1 MRRRPLIGVT
11 ADIEWHAHA
20 TPPRLHY
27 ELDAH
32 LTRSLFDAGAT
43 VVVLPHDETDVGA
56 LCARL
61 DALVLSGGAW
71 VFPRP
76 NIVGEHP
83 ADSPRHKHR
92 RATFELALARW
103 ALKHDTPLLGICG
116 GFQVLNAAAGGSLDL
131 DLATSDAARA
141 HHAGPDRSQPVHR
154 VSPVAGTRFAALV
167 GNQAF
172 AVNSQH
178 RQGLATVGERARAC
192 ALADDGLVEAI
203 ECPGLR
209 FCMGAQWHP
218 EFTLGEP
225 DRALLRGF
233 VAAATSTVPPPSP

>member
-1 MRRRPLIGVT
+1 MPHRPLIGVT

-20 TPPRLHY
+20 SPPRLHY

-43 VVVLPHDETDVGA
+43 VVVLPHDEPGVDA
-56 LCARL
+56 LCTRL

-76 NIVGEHP
+76 DIVGDYP
-83 ADSPRHKHR
+83 ADAPHHKHR
-92 RATFELALARW
+92 RARFELSLARW
-103 ALKHDTPLLGICG
+103 ALMKDKPLLGICG
-116 GFQVLNAAAGGSLDL
+116 GFQVLNAAAGGSLDI
-131 DLATSDAARA
+131 DLLAHDARRAR
-141 HHAGPDRSQPVHR
+141 HAGPDRSQPVHQ
-154 VSPVAGTRFAALV
+154 VTTVPGTRFAALV
-167 GNQAF
+167 GEPSF
-172 AVNSQH
+172 SVNSQH
-178 RQGLATVGERARAC
+178 RQGLATVGEQARAC

-209 FCMGAQWHP
+209 FCMGVQWHP

-225 DRALLRGF
+225 DRALLRAF
-233 VAAATSTVPPPSP
+233 VAAASSTRTSTSP